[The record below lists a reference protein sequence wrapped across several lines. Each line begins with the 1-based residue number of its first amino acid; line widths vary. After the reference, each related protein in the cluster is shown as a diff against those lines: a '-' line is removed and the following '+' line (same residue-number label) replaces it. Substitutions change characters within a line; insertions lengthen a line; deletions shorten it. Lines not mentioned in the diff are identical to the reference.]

1 MASTTVALSAPLV
14 RSVALNIMGF
24 AITYTPLEVR
34 RAAYLRLTELA
45 ARGGLTVDLE
55 VLPLA
60 EIGAAWDRQRRGN
73 GTKLVIACKAH

>member
-1 MASTTVALSAPLV
+1 M
-14 RSVALNIMGF
+14 
-24 AITYTPLEVR
+24 R

-60 EIGAAWDRQRRGN
+60 DIGPAWDRQRRGN
-73 GTKLVIACKAH
+73 GTKLVMDCSGS